1 MSRKIP
7 DPLTRHESISDWI
20 TRLKT
25 DHTFVS
31 LVGDWYE
38 IELWCYA
45 HLESP
50 WTRTHGNRFAFK
62 SAEDAMMASLVW
74 S

>member
-1 MSRKIP
+1 MPSGP
-7 DPLTRHESISDWI
+7 HESIGDWI
-20 TRLKT
+20 TNLKAGCI
-25 DHTFVS
+25 FVA
-31 LVGDWYE
+31 LEGDWWE
-38 IELWCYA
+38 IEKWCYA

-50 WTRTHGNRFAFK
+50 WTRTHGNRFVFE